1 MKQTLLLVFF
11 SIFLCI
17 VQAQETLEFED
28 LFPEISVPQ
37 KYVAAQPDNIRL
49 KNDVF
54 GKFYVEYVEF
64 NDEQKFAFQHA
75 LKLWEEAIPF
85 QTYLYKRT

>member
-54 GKFYVEYVEF
+54 GKF
-64 NDEQKFAFQHA
+64 
-75 LKLWEEAIPF
+75 
-85 QTYLYKRT
+85 